1 MKININSNRHSVYSL
16 KYHLVV
22 ITKYRHKCIN
32 LEILDELEKI
42 FTRLLNDKDCK
53 VLEFG
58 GEKDHIHVLFETPP
72 HIQLSKLVNILKTVS
87 SRLIKKDYEEQ
98 LKEYY
103 WESAFWSRSYCIIST
118 GWATIKTI
126 EEYIQIQGEKE
137 QNFLNSSPPESN

>member
-1 MKININSNRHSVYSL
+1 MEIQINSNRHSVYSL

-87 SRLIKKDYEEQ
+87 SRLIKKEYEKQ

-118 GWATIKTI
+118 GGDTIKTI
-126 EEYIQIQGEKE
+126 EEYIQSQGEKE
-137 QNFLNSSPPESN
+137 QNLLNSSPPESN